1 MPAQPSPNRPATALR
16 AARWPLRGQ
25 HRPLISGSSSQRTR
39 GPASRAQPSLRYSA
53 VLANSISNVNH
64 MTTKKHAAAAA
75 MLCATLSPA
84 MAAPPFL
91 DVLVYEYG
99 QCVQPAYH
107 QADMLFYDG
116 PGSYQ
121 LAVKDETY
129 TIALQERMG
138 FSLQAGIGGP
148 VAAVVKLDRP
158 PTGQFEEQ
166 ARWRE
171 RWLRDVAERSGVA
184 LDELA
189 LVGGAR
195 LLAVNK
201 GEIKGDYVG
210 QSLLIDVKRQLFI
223 DIAWP
228 NTLDIYRGA
237 DGLRHVRQV
246 QDDVWQR
253 LLSCPPAA

>member
-1 MPAQPSPNRPATALR
+1 
-16 AARWPLRGQ
+16 
-25 HRPLISGSSSQRTR
+25 
-39 GPASRAQPSLRYSA
+39 
-53 VLANSISNVNH
+53 

-75 MLCATLSPA
+75 MLCATFSPA

-171 RWLRDVAERSGVA
+171 RWLRDVAERSGVELEERA
-184 LDELA
+184 LA
-189 LVGGAR
+189 GGAR

-201 GEIKGDYVG
+201 GEIKGNYVG
-210 QSLLIDVKRQLFI
+210 QSLLIDPKRQLFI

-228 NTLDIYRGA
+228 NALDIYRGA

-246 QDDVWQR
+246 QDDVWR
-253 LLSCPPAA
+253 RMLSCPPAA